1 MFHLLDAE
9 DRANKAAL
17 LIAHERYTTEFAP
30 FVKNA
35 ARLEYAKRDIF
46 MMIDEICGELGADT
60 QKVATRFLEV
70 LAEHQKMNPDGLP
83 SGKNVKD
90 QEGLEDIKHT
100 DVMDRGDV
108 EGAGLEEALNPDG
121 LEKQDLT
128 SEGRVKAYAAE
139 DSGNLKDQ
147 TTWKPCFRCGNKLN
161 PVAAQ
166 LSPVC
171 PECTNELRRE
181 AVSWSES
188 EQQAGQPDAVTAPV
202 NPNQQFQCVLCV
214 KNGQMFT
221 GTREQVMQ
229 HVEQAHADEV
239 QQSNQIPQ
247 APAQPGTP
255 QTFSRKQAERDE
267 VTVDEPNA
275 ATPADRFDDLI
286 QQIADRAAARQFSQP
301 DEDEVRAIAEQYG
314 LDESEVR
321 DNLTMVATFGTHTAK
336 DGELVA
342 EDQDGVFGMEGYTEV
357 QNVGGRVE
365 SHEALIPV
373 DIAIAKVADEMNM
386 ERNLVYNM
394 VRDKYGADL
403 PDKYHASVSG
413 EHHFYLPQTLIGEQ
427 NEVGPSANPDVAAQE
442 AQAVPVGQ

>member
-1 MFHLLDAE
+1 MFHLLEAE

-17 LIAHERYTTEFAP
+17 LLAHERYQREFAP

-35 ARLEYAKRDIF
+35 ARLEYAKRDLF
-46 MMIDEICGELGADT
+46 LMLDEVCSETGGDVE
-60 QKVATRFLEV
+60 KVARRFMEV

-83 SGKNVKD
+83 SGKNVKE

-147 TTWKPCFRCGNKLN
+147 STWKPCFRCGNKLN

-171 PECTNELRRE
+171 PECTHELRRE
-181 AVSWSES
+181 AVSWAGD

-221 GTREQVMQ
+221 GTRDQVMQ
-229 HVEQAHADEV
+229 HVEQAHADEI
-239 QQSNQIPQ
+239 QQSNP
-247 APAQPGTP
+247 PANPSQGTP
-255 QTFSRKQAERDE
+255 QTFSRKQAEREE
-267 VTVDEPNA
+267 VVVNEPNA

-301 DEDEVRAIAEQYG
+301 DEEEVRAIAQQYG
-314 LDESEVR
+314 LEESDVR
-321 DNLTMVATFGTHTAK
+321 ENLIMVATFGTFTAK

-357 QNVGGRVE
+357 QNVGGRVD

-373 DIAIAKVADEMNM
+373 DIAVAKVADEMNM
-386 ERNLVYNM
+386 QRDLVYNM

-442 AQAVPVGQ
+442 AAPVA